1 MNKTLEEKIKDISYF
16 NQPYTDKQ
24 KNKIRDAIKHK
35 ITNAVLDP
43 KDITSFEQVLEPDES
58 DNYEVSDN
66 KGCNEDSFVIN
77 IEAGQLE
84 KELINTVRRFSKK
97 SDNSKRDK

>member
-1 MNKTLEEKIKDISYF
+1 MYEKFKSDFSLDAVKY
-16 NQPYTDKQ
+16 
-24 KNKIRDAIKHK
+24 KII
-35 ITNAVLDP
+35 NSVLDP
-43 KDITSFEQVLEPDES
+43 RDITSFEQVLEPDES

-84 KELINTVRRFSKK
+84 KELINTVRRFTKK